1 MTILSIKGLPA
12 LSSSKPAFRL
22 KGSKFKI
29 LFLRPNDTSCEIV
42 IWQMAPLLTR
52 LTPSC
57 DKVACHNC
65 VANRSAE
72 GVLAVLH
79 IAVNSVLQG
88 SLIDRISNLPCGLVL
103 KVTQRNFQSYWCT
116 IGHPLWGL
124 VASCYLLIAGCSV
137 IQM

>member
-1 MTILSIKGLPA
+1 MKILSIKGLPT
-12 LSSSKPAFRL
+12 LSSSKPVFRL

-88 SLIDRISNLPCGLVL
+88 SLMGVISHLFCGLVL
-103 KVTQRNFQSYWCT
+103 KVTQCNLQSYWCT